1 MKVSNQMKTV
11 ILFIGIIFCSVAECL
26 AQCAM
31 CKTTIVN
38 NVSHGELSL
47 AEGLNFGIM
56 YLFLT
61 PYLAIFVVGF
71 LWYRKSRI
79 HAKKKFKRSTA
90 GL

>member
-1 MKVSNQMKTV
+1 MKKVITLICSLALVSYDT
-11 ILFIGIIFCSVAECL
+11 L

-56 YLFLT
+56 YLFVT
-61 PYLAIFVVGF
+61 PYLAILVIGI
-71 LWYRKSRI
+71 LWYRKSKI
-79 HAKKKFKRSTA
+79 NAKKKFERSATS
-90 GL
+90 L

>member
-1 MKVSNQMKTV
+1 MKKVA
-11 ILFIGIIFCSVAECL
+11 LIIFSLLLPYTKVW

-56 YLFLT
+56 YLFFT
-61 PYLAIFVVGF
+61 PYLAILVIGI
-71 LWYRKSRI
+71 LWYKKSKS
-79 HAKKKFKRSTA
+79 HGKKK
-90 GL
+90 LQ

>member
-1 MKVSNQMKTV
+1 MKKAVHFYLSL
-11 ILFIGIIFCSVAECL
+11 LFSAVADSL

-56 YLFLT
+56 YLFVT
-61 PYLAIFVVGF
+61 PYLAIIVIGI

-79 HAKKKFKRSTA
+79 HAKK
-90 GL
+90 

>member
-1 MKVSNQMKTV
+1 LLTFQSA
-11 ILFIGIIFCSVAECL
+11 GAL

-56 YLFLT
+56 YLFAT
-61 PYLAIFVVGF
+61 PYLAILIVGI
-71 LWYRKSRI
+71 LWYRKSKS
-79 HAKKKFKRSTA
+79 HAKKKLRPSTPR
-90 GL
+90 L

>member
-1 MKVSNQMKTV
+1 MSQMKKAIV
-11 ILFIGIIFCSVAECL
+11 LIVSFILLHTKVA

-56 YLFLT
+56 YLFVT
-61 PYLAIFVVGF
+61 PYLAILVIGI
-71 LWYRKSRI
+71 LWFRKSRS
-79 HAKKKFKRSTA
+79 HAKKKLNRSVA